1 MDVTFAEDPD
11 RAHVGELTVDFDS
24 LNLLTPE
31 RIDRL
36 HRAILEIP
44 DEIAVV
50 TIGPAGGALSGGLD
64 LSWAVDRS
72 PDEGRAMLASLYAM
86 IQAVRDLEAVT
97 VCDCGT
103 AALGAGFELAL
114 GSDFRIARAE
124 AALGLPEVEV
134 GLPTVIQGG
143 LLVRHLGVARAKRLI
158 FLGETLDGE
167 RAADLGLVY
176 AAPSADGYDEVRQEL
191 VDRLAAK
198 GPTVLKWQKRA
209 FRRWRSN
216 GLEAGMERTIGHG
229 AMCFGTDGQHDAMRA
244 FLDKG

>member
-1 MDVTFAEDPD
+1 MDVTFEEDPE
-11 RAHVGELTVDFDS
+11 RNHVGELTIDFDS
-24 LNLLTPE
+24 LNLLTPD

-36 HRAILEIP
+36 RKAVLEVP

-50 TIGPAGGALSGGLD
+50 AIRPADEALSGGLD

-72 PDEGRAMLASLYAM
+72 PDEGREMLSSLYAM

-114 GSDFRIARAE
+114 GSDFRIARAD
-124 AALGLPEVEV
+124 ATLGLPEVEV
-134 GLPTVIQGG
+134 GLPTVIHGG
-143 LLVRHLGVARAKRLI
+143 LLVRHLGVSRAKRLI
-158 FLGETLDGE
+158 YLGETLDGQ
-167 RAADLGLVY
+167 RAAELGLVY
-176 AAPSADGYDEVRQEL
+176 DAPRADSYDAVRREL

-198 GPTVLKWQKRA
+198 GSTVLKWQNRA

-229 AMCFGTDGQHDAMRA
+229 AMCFGTEDQRDAMRA
-244 FLDKG
+244 FLEEG